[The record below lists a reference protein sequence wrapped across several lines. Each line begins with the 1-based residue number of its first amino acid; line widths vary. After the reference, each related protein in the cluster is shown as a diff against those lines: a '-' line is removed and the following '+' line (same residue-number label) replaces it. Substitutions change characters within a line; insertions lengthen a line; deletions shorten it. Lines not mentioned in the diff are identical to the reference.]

1 MTCPTVGR
9 LLLPN
14 AQRDLAAAFGRYPHL
29 YDQVLEEV
37 HARLNTAGYA
47 TKLDLA
53 ALITWKH
60 IQTAPWM
67 QKLLKQPPMAVQ
79 QRTQAAF
86 APGISDQ
93 QRIDALESIPG
104 LGGVG
109 RAFTSVLLAA
119 WRPTEY
125 GVYDDRA
132 SGTGW
137 VQVVDPQCACNRH
150 ELPVYFDHLRQM
162 AGELRGGW
170 TPRNVDMALYSLLH
184 AARRS
189 LAPLP
194 GTRQRPLE
202 GTTPQ
207 QARPRSISDSTSTP
221 RAVAPPSG
229 TCSPRSRLRKAS
241 GSPLNDDRCRDFHEI
256 GARSQIRDVTA
267 PVRRR

>member
-1 MTCPTVGR
+1 MFRTFQNILKYAADMTCPTVGR

-14 AQRDLAAAFGRYPHL
+14 AQRDLAAAFDRYPHL

-37 HARLNTAGYA
+37 HARLNATGYA

-104 LGGVG
+104 FGGGG

-137 VQVVDPQCACNRH
+137 VQVVDPQCACNRR
-150 ELPVYFDHLRQM
+150 ELSVYFDHLRQM

-170 TPRNVDMALYSLLH
+170 TPRNVDMALYSLLR
-184 AARRS
+184 AARS
-189 LAPLP
+189 SSA
-194 GTRQRPLE
+194 
-202 GTTPQ
+202 
-207 QARPRSISDSTSTP
+207 AW
-221 RAVAPPSG
+221 
-229 TCSPRSRLRKAS
+229 
-241 GSPLNDDRCRDFHEI
+241 
-256 GARSQIRDVTA
+256 
-267 PVRRR
+267 